1 MGSLFSR
8 PKPPP
13 PPSPAVEA
21 TLTAREKQVEADSR
35 LETKIAQSRRNAKKK
50 GGMLAMMSGGMA
62 RPDHLET
69 AKTTLGVAGRNPR
82 NIA

>member
-21 TLTAREKQVEADSR
+21 TLSAREKQVEADKR
-35 LETKIAQSRRNAKKK
+35 QETKIGQSRRKAKK
-50 GGMLAMMSGGMA
+50 GGMSDMMSGGVA
-62 RPDHLET
+62 RPDYLEEP
-69 AKTTLGVAGRNPR
+69 KTTLGVSKRNPR
-82 NIA
+82 GG

>member
-21 TLTAREKQVEADSR
+21 TLSAREKQVEADKR
-35 LETKIAQSRRNAKKK
+35 QEAKIGQSRRKA
-50 GGMLAMMSGGMA
+50 
-62 RPDHLET
+62 
-69 AKTTLGVAGRNPR
+69 
-82 NIA
+82 